1 MKYLLFLLPMV
12 ILVACKDDTT
22 AGNKTQMVKSTAEF
36 ASSHDSDTATYSP
49 LFIHG
54 IPTEEEL
61 NAPQSGMGGYGQLL
75 VPDMN
80 RMEAQVLT
88 KNIWVFEFYIDT
100 QASLPQTAQ
109 GTGQWMQFF
118 PNGTFIAGHW
128 QQQTHSGAWY
138 MDYQQEHPRLTMD
151 SNVDRM
157 DAVWEIQ
164 AINGERDNMGWR
176 RVPDAFGPYRKSIMG
191 KVIELYDRPTREQ
204 FAHLMNQPGL

>member
-1 MKYLLFLLPMV
+1 MKYLLYLLPLALM
-12 ILVACKDDTT
+12 VACQDDG
-22 AGNKTQMVKSTAEF
+22 APGSKTQMVASTAEF

-54 IPTEEEL
+54 IPPEGEME
-61 NAPQSGMGGYGQLL
+61 APQTGMGGYGQVLA
-75 VPDMN
+75 PDMS
-80 RMEAQVLT
+80 RTEAQILT
-88 KNIWVFEFYIDT
+88 KSTWVFEFYIDS

-118 PNGTFIAGHW
+118 PDGKFIAGHW
-128 QQQTHSGAWY
+128 ERQTHAGAWY
-138 MDYQQEHPRLTMD
+138 MDYQERFPKLTLD

-164 AINGERDNMGWR
+164 AINAEQDNMGWR

-191 KVIELYDRPTREQ
+191 KVIELYDRPTRKQ
-204 FAHLMNQPGL
+204 FEHLLNQPGL